1 MTYDKISHLH
11 TSFRQRMD
19 GTPFISFIA
28 PLVKGQYENFMTK
41 IESIQNISKVDLNE
55 ILDNPETVRN
65 VLDQVADEDLEIYV
79 KSTKEE
85 DNFLG
90 TIDEYRQKYNI
101 GTIEASGYMAN
112 SDQ

>member
-1 MTYDKISHLH
+1 MTYDKITHLH
-11 TSFRQRMD
+11 ASFRQRMD

-28 PLVKGQYENFMTK
+28 PAGKAEYENFMSK
-41 IESIQNISKVDLNE
+41 IESIKNISKVDLNV

-65 VLDQVADEDLEIYV
+65 VLDQVSNEDLEIYV
-79 KSTKEE
+79 KSIKEDDE
-85 DNFLG
+85 FLG

-101 GTIEASGYMAN
+101 GTIEATGYMAN